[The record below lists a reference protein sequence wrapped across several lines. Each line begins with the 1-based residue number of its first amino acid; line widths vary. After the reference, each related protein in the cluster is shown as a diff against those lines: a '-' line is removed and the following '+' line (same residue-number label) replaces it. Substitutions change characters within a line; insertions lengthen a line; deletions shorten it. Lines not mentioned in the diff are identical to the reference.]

1 MSLIRFLT
9 VQGSEEG
16 GSDTSEDDAATEG
29 EGAEAAAAA
38 KSRSRSRKAS
48 KGAKSWLHCS
58 PGIALS
64 AMILLTVGIQL
75 FMIVEQFLNGN

>member
-1 MSLIRFLT
+1 M
-9 VQGSEEG
+9 QDSEEG
-16 GSDTSEDDAATEG
+16 GSESSEGEAADEG

-48 KGAKSWLHCS
+48 KGGKSWLRCS
-58 PGIALS
+58 PGMALA

-75 FMIVEQFLNGN
+75 FMIVEQFLHGK